1 MVVIITATI
10 FSLALGG
17 KTEFSRSIF
26 NTISKPFQSST
37 SYIVGKLKESV
48 DIIFN
53 AKDYYEE
60 NIELRDALNKA
71 NADLIDYD
79 KISKE
84 NSELRELL
92 KLSLESEDLVFS
104 SPATIIARVSN
115 DPFGSFIINKGSKDG
130 ISPYDTVMTSQA
142 IVGICI
148 EVSET
153 TSKVQTLYSPKSAVG
168 VISVREK
175 VNGVLEGN
183 YTSSKENIC
192 YMNYIEKDDDIAVGD
207 IIYSAGSEIFP
218 EGQLIG
224 TVKSVTMENSGLSK
238 YAAIDL
244 AVEPKNITTVFVVT
258 SFSGQGE
265 SDEY

>member
-1 MVVIITATI
+1 MVVILVATI

-26 NTISKPFQSST
+26 NAISKPFQSST
-37 SYIVGKLKESV
+37 TNIVNRLKESV

-60 NIELRDALNKA
+60 NVKLRDELNKA
-71 NADLIDYD
+71 NKDLIDYD

-92 KLSLESEDLVFS
+92 NLSLEAEDLVFS
-104 SPATIIARVSN
+104 SPATIIARISN
-115 DPFGSFIINKGSKDG
+115 DPFGSFVINKGSNDG
-130 ISPYDTVMTSQA
+130 ISPYDTVMTSEA
-142 IVGICI
+142 IVGVCV
-148 EVSET
+148 EVSAN

-175 VNGVLEGN
+175 VQGVLEGS
-183 YTSSKENIC
+183 YTASKENVC
-192 YMNYIEKDDDIAVGD
+192 YMNYIDRDDDIKVGD

-238 YAAIDL
+238 YAEIEL
-244 AVEPKNITTVFVVT
+244 SVEPNNITTVFVVT